1 MATTPGVALPGTS
14 VPANAEVSP
23 SGAQGLAGI
32 TAGVTTI
39 TQTFTVP
46 PVGSTQT
53 VTVTDASSFVVGQ
66 IVYMDQAGGGGAG
79 NAGALQITAKV
90 GNTLTL
96 LNPYPTPAIPLADST
111 QPGLLT
117 EVSGLTTDFIDGTNS
132 TQNLATAVK
141 PIISVV
147 RQRAIN
153 VLGNST
159 FEIDQQRVGAST
171 AMANGARMV
180 DRWLCNKTGSWAANS
195 QQTAG
200 LVPVPGTSSFYITQN
215 FLRITLTTQEAT
227 MAAADFMAFYQWL
240 EGPQFREILGDVHS
254 EQLLVRSSVAP
265 LSFCLAWFDGNPPTF
280 GLTTLCTISSAN
292 TWTLVQKPNLPVFP
306 SGGHWNCA
314 PGQSSQIFRI
324 ILAAGSNFN
333 TTNDGIWI
341 ANTTGILV
349 PPGMSN
355 FCASPVNSTF
365 DIAFA
370 QAQPGPECGQLLD
383 LKFTENYDQ
392 ALRYFSKSYDYA
404 TALGTGSAGSFSMF
418 ILGTAFTS
426 AAFSMYGTHSFPRP
440 MAKRPTVTV
449 YHHTSGAANSVVL
462 QYASSG
468 TIPNA
473 SSNQPV
479 TSVNA
484 SLRGIA
490 ALVMGTGTST
500 SPTYCY
506 AEWAADT
513 GW

>member
-39 TQTFTVP
+39 TQTFAVP
-46 PVGSTQT
+46 AVGSTQT

-66 IVYMDQAGGGGAG
+66 IIYMDQAGGGGAG

-96 LNPYPTPAIPLADST
+96 LNPYPTPAIPLADPT

-147 RQRAIN
+147 RQRAVN
-153 VLGNST
+153 VLGNPT

-171 AMANGARMV
+171 AMANAARMV
-180 DRWLCNKTGSWAANS
+180 DRWFCNKAGTWAANS
-195 QQTAG
+195 QQVAG
-200 LVPVPGTSSFYITQN
+200 LVPVPGTNFYITQN

-227 MAAADFMAFYQWL
+227 MAAADFMGFFQSL

-254 EQLLVRSSVAP
+254 SQLLVRSSVGP
-265 LSFCLAWFDGNPPTF
+265 LSFALSWFDASPPTY
-280 GLTTLCTISSAN
+280 GLTTLCTIPLAN
-292 TWTLVQKPNLPVFP
+292 TWTLIQKPNLPVFP
-306 SGGHWNCA
+306 SGGKFNAA
-314 PGQSSQIFRI
+314 PGQVSQLFRI
-324 ILAAGSNFN
+324 MLAAGSNSN
-333 TTNDGIWI
+333 TPNDGLWI
-341 ANTTGILV
+341 ANTSGVLV

-355 FCASPVNSTF
+355 FCASPINSTF

-383 LKFTENYDQ
+383 LKFAENLDQ
-392 ALRYFSKSYDYA
+392 CLRYYTKSMNYA
-404 TALGTGSAGSFSMF
+404 QAPLGGGADT
-418 ILGTAFTS
+418 GTAHWVQPSS
-426 AAFSMYGTHSFPRP
+426 AYVVGGTRF
-440 MAKRPTVTV
+440 AKRLAKVPTMTIINR
-449 YHHTSGAANSVVL
+449 ANSVANGAMPTVGN
-462 QYASSG
+462 QNMTFSAVGGATESG
-468 TIPNA
+468 YSWLTMTTAFSTAADWMI
-473 SSNQPV
+473 
-479 TSVNA
+479 VNY
-484 SLRGIA
+484 
-490 ALVMGTGTST
+490 V
-500 SPTYCY
+500 
-506 AEWAADT
+506 ADT